1 MKRECTHYYALGLTH
16 FTGVFRVTPFVAE
29 RRALRFSAVSASL
42 FAFTGLALG
51 LASRSI
57 TVLFDSGYSLLS
69 LVLASL
75 SLFALQQA
83 SKPADDHYPFG
94 RLTVEPLAVLLKGVV
109 IALVCLFS
117 MVSAVWSLAQGGRLV
132 TLDLALMFG
141 VVNVAGCL
149 LSWWWLKRY
158 ARIARSSL
166 LAAELR
172 QWQMD
177 TWLSAA
183 VMLGFA
189 LTWGLTFTP
198 WAHLARFAD
207 PVMVLIIAGYFLP
220 IPIRMVR
227 GALRELMFG
236 KPLDSVRQ
244 DVVQEVADFDITNED
259 VRLAQVGS
267 FLMVDIQLDK
277 QQINDAEEIVESV
290 EQHCKLR
297 NLRAVTSITLVT

>member
-1 MKRECTHYYALGLTH
+1 M
-16 FTGVFRVTPFVAE
+16 TPFVAE
-29 RRALRFSAVSASL
+29 RRALRFSAISASL

-51 LASRSI
+51 LSSGSI
-57 TVLFDSGYSLLS
+57 TILFDSGYSLLS

-83 SKPADDHYPFG
+83 RKPADDHYPFG

-117 MVSAVWSLAQGGRLV
+117 LVSALWSLAQGGRLV

-141 VVNVAGCL
+141 VVNVSGCL
-149 LSWWWLKRY
+149 LTWGWLNRY
-158 ARIARSSL
+158 AKVAQSSL

-189 LTWGLTFTP
+189 LTWGLTLSP
-198 WAHLARFAD
+198 WEHLARFAD

-220 IPIRMVR
+220 MPIRMVK

-236 KPLDSVRQ
+236 EPVGSVRQ
-244 DVVQEVADFDITNED
+244 EVVQEVAEFDIADDD

-277 QQINDAEEIVESV
+277 QQIDDAEEIVESV

-297 NLRAVTSITLVT
+297 NLRPVTSITLVT

>member
-1 MKRECTHYYALGLTH
+1 MS
-16 FTGVFRVTPFVAE
+16 PFVAE
-29 RRALRFSAVSASL
+29 RRALRFSAISASL

-51 LASRSI
+51 LTSGSI
-57 TVLFDSGYSLLS
+57 TILFDSGYSLLS

-83 SKPADDHYPFG
+83 RKPADDHYPFG

-109 IALVCLFS
+109 IAMVCIVSL
-117 MVSAVWSLAQGGRLV
+117 VSALWSLLDGGRLV

-141 VVNVAGCL
+141 VVNVTGCL
-149 LSWWWLKRY
+149 LTWWWLARY
-158 ARIARSSL
+158 ARVARSSL
-166 LAAELR
+166 LDAELR

-183 VMLGFA
+183 VMLGFG
-189 LTWGLTFTP
+189 LTWLLTQSP
-198 WAHLARFAD
+198 WASYARFAD

-220 IPIRMVR
+220 MPVRMVK

-236 KPLDSVRQ
+236 GSCSSVRR
-244 DVVQEVADFDITNED
+244 DVVEDVADFDVTADD

-277 QQINDAEEIVESV
+277 QQFDDAQEIVESV
-290 EQHCKLR
+290 EKRCKRL
-297 NLRAVTSITLVT
+297 NLRPITSLTLVAG

>member
-1 MKRECTHYYALGLTH
+1 M
-16 FTGVFRVTPFVAE
+16 TPFVAE
-29 RRALRFSAVSASL
+29 RRALRFSAISASL

-51 LASRSI
+51 LTSGSI
-57 TVLFDSGYSLLS
+57 TILFDSGYSLLS

-83 SKPADDHYPFG
+83 RKPADDHYPFG

-109 IALVCLFS
+109 IAMVCIVSL
-117 MVSAVWSLAQGGRLV
+117 VSALWSLLDGGRLV

-141 VVNVAGCL
+141 VVNVTGCL
-149 LSWWWLKRY
+149 LTWWWLARY
-158 ARIARSSL
+158 ARVARSSL

-183 VMLGFA
+183 VMLGFG
-189 LTWGLTFTP
+189 LTWLLTQSP
-198 WAHLARFAD
+198 WASYARFAD
-207 PVMVLIIAGYFLP
+207 PVMVLVIAGYFLP
-220 IPIRMVR
+220 MPIRMVK

-236 KPLDSVRQ
+236 GSCSSVRR
-244 DVVQEVADFDITNED
+244 DVVEDVADFDVTADD

-277 QQINDAEEIVESV
+277 QQFDDAQEIVDSV
-290 EQHCKLR
+290 EKRCKRL
-297 NLRAVTSITLVT
+297 NLRPITSLTLVTG

>member
-1 MKRECTHYYALGLTH
+1 M
-16 FTGVFRVTPFVAE
+16 TPFVAE
-29 RRALRFSAVSASL
+29 RRALRFSAISASL

-51 LASRSI
+51 LTSGSI
-57 TVLFDSGYSLLS
+57 TILFDSGYSLLS

-75 SLFALQQA
+75 SLFVLKQA
-83 SKPADDHYPFG
+83 RKPADDHYPFG

-109 IALVCLFS
+109 IAMVCIVSL
-117 MVSAVWSLAQGGRLV
+117 VSALWSLLAGGRLV

-141 VVNVAGCL
+141 VVNVTGCL
-149 LSWWWLKRY
+149 LTWWWLARY
-158 ARIARSSL
+158 AGVARSSL
-166 LAAELR
+166 LTAELR

-183 VMLGFA
+183 VMLGFG
-189 LTWGLTFTP
+189 LTWLLTQSP
-198 WAHLARFAD
+198 WASYARFAD

-220 IPIRMVR
+220 MPVRMVK

-236 KPLDSVRQ
+236 GSCSSVRR
-244 DVVQEVADFDITNED
+244 DVVEDIADFDVTADD

-277 QQINDAEEIVESV
+277 QQFDDAQEIVESV
-290 EQHCKLR
+290 EKRCKRL
-297 NLRAVTSITLVT
+297 NLRPITSLTLVAG

>member
-1 MKRECTHYYALGLTH
+1 M
-16 FTGVFRVTPFVAE
+16 TPFVAE
-29 RRALRFSAVSASL
+29 RRALRFSAISASL
-42 FAFTGLALG
+42 FAFAGLTLG
-51 LASRSI
+51 LSSGSI
-57 TVLFDSGYSLLS
+57 TILFDSGYSLLS

-83 SKPADDHYPFG
+83 RKPADEHYPFG

-109 IALVCLFS
+109 IAIVCIVSL
-117 MVSAVWSLAQGGRLV
+117 VSALWSLLDGGRLV

-141 VVNVAGCL
+141 VVNVTGCL
-149 LSWWWLKRY
+149 LTWWWLARY
-158 ARIARSSL
+158 AGVARSSL
-166 LAAELR
+166 LTAELR

-183 VMLGFA
+183 VMLGFG
-189 LTWGLTFTP
+189 LTWVLTQSP
-198 WAHLARFAD
+198 WASYARFAD

-220 IPIRMVR
+220 TPVRMVK

-236 KPLDSVRQ
+236 GSCSSVRR
-244 DVVQEVADFDITNED
+244 DVVEDIADFDVSADD

-277 QQINDAEEIVESV
+277 QQFDDAQEIVESV
-290 EQHCKLR
+290 EKRCKRL
-297 NLRAVTSITLVT
+297 NLRPITSLTLVAG

>member
-1 MKRECTHYYALGLTH
+1 M
-16 FTGVFRVTPFVAE
+16 TPFVAE
-29 RRALRFSAVSASL
+29 RRALRFSAISASL
-42 FAFTGLALG
+42 FAFTGLTLG
-51 LASRSI
+51 LTSGSI
-57 TVLFDSGYSLLS
+57 TILFDSGYSLLS

-83 SKPADDHYPFG
+83 RKPADDHYPFG

-109 IALVCLFS
+109 IAMVCIVSL
-117 MVSAVWSLAQGGRLV
+117 VSALWSLLDGGRLV

-141 VVNVAGCL
+141 VVNVTGCL
-149 LSWWWLKRY
+149 LTWWWLARY
-158 ARIARSSL
+158 ARVARSSL
-166 LAAELR
+166 LDAELR

-183 VMLGFA
+183 VMLGFG
-189 LTWGLTFTP
+189 LTWLLTQSP
-198 WAHLARFAD
+198 WASYARFAD

-220 IPIRMVR
+220 MPIRMVK

-236 KPLDSVRQ
+236 GSCSSVRR
-244 DVVQEVADFDITNED
+244 DVVEDVADFDVTADD

-277 QQINDAEEIVESV
+277 QQFDDAQEIVESV
-290 EQHCKLR
+290 EKRCKRL
-297 NLRAVTSITLVT
+297 NLRPITSLTLVAG

>member
-1 MKRECTHYYALGLTH
+1 M
-16 FTGVFRVTPFVAE
+16 TPFVAE
-29 RRALRFSAVSASL
+29 RRALRFSAISASL
-42 FAFTGLALG
+42 FAFTGLTLG
-51 LASRSI
+51 LTSGSI
-57 TVLFDSGYSLLS
+57 TILFDSGYSLLS

-83 SKPADDHYPFG
+83 RKPADEHYPFG

-109 IALVCLFS
+109 IAMVCIVSL
-117 MVSAVWSLAQGGRLV
+117 VSALWSLLDGGRLV

-141 VVNVAGCL
+141 VVNVTGCL
-149 LSWWWLKRY
+149 LTWWWLARY
-158 ARIARSSL
+158 ARVARSSL
-166 LAAELR
+166 LTAELR

-183 VMLGFA
+183 VMLGFG
-189 LTWGLTFTP
+189 LTWVLTQSP
-198 WAHLARFAD
+198 WASYARFAD

-220 IPIRMVR
+220 MPVRMVK

-236 KPLDSVRQ
+236 GSCSSVRR
-244 DVVQEVADFDITNED
+244 DVVEDIADFDVSADD

-277 QQINDAEEIVESV
+277 QQFDDAQEIVESV
-290 EQHCKLR
+290 EKRCKRL
-297 NLRAVTSITLVT
+297 NLRPITSLTLVAG

>member
-1 MKRECTHYYALGLTH
+1 MS
-16 FTGVFRVTPFVAE
+16 PFVAE
-29 RRALRFSAVSASL
+29 RRALRFSAISASL
-42 FAFTGLALG
+42 FAFTGLVLG
-51 LASRSI
+51 LASGSI
-57 TVLFDSGYSLLS
+57 TILFDSGYSLLS

-83 SKPADDHYPFG
+83 RKPADDHYPFG

-109 IALVCLFS
+109 IALVCVFS
-117 MVSAVWSLAQGGRLV
+117 IVSALWSLAQGGRLV

-141 VVNVAGCL
+141 VVNVTGCL
-149 LSWWWLKRY
+149 LTWGWLNRY

-189 LTWGLTFTP
+189 LTWGLTLTP
-198 WAHLARFAD
+198 WAGYARFAD
-207 PVMVLIIAGYFLP
+207 PVIVLIIAGYFLP
-220 IPIRMVR
+220 MPIRMVR

-236 KPLDSVRQ
+236 EPVGSVRQ
-244 DVVQEVADFDITNED
+244 EMVQQVADFDIADDD

-277 QQINDAEEIVESV
+277 QQIDDAEEIVESV
-290 EQHCKLR
+290 EQHCRLR
-297 NLRAVTSITLVT
+297 NLRPVTSITLVT

>member
-1 MKRECTHYYALGLTH
+1 M
-16 FTGVFRVTPFVAE
+16 TPFVAE
-29 RRALRFSAVSASL
+29 RRALRFSAISASL

-51 LASRSI
+51 LTSGSI
-57 TVLFDSGYSLLS
+57 TILFDSGYSLLS

-83 SKPADDHYPFG
+83 RKPADDHYPFG

-109 IALVCLFS
+109 IAMVCIVSL
-117 MVSAVWSLAQGGRLV
+117 VSALWSLLDGGRLV

-141 VVNVAGCL
+141 VVNVTGCL
-149 LSWWWLKRY
+149 LTWWWLARY
-158 ARIARSSL
+158 ARVARSSL

-183 VMLGFA
+183 VMLGFG
-189 LTWGLTFTP
+189 LTWLLTQSP
-198 WAHLARFAD
+198 WASYARFAD

-220 IPIRMVR
+220 MPIRMVK

-236 KPLDSVRQ
+236 GSCSSVRR
-244 DVVQEVADFDITNED
+244 DVVEDVADFDVTSDD

-277 QQINDAEEIVESV
+277 QQFDDAQEIMDSV
-290 EQHCKLR
+290 ERRCKRL
-297 NLRAVTSITLVT
+297 NLRPVTSLTLVAG

>member
-1 MKRECTHYYALGLTH
+1 M
-16 FTGVFRVTPFVAE
+16 TPFVAE
-29 RRALRFSAVSASL
+29 RRALKFSAISASL

-51 LASRSI
+51 LTSGSI
-57 TVLFDSGYSLLS
+57 TILFDSGYSLLS

-75 SLFALQQA
+75 SLYALKQA
-83 SKPADDHYPFG
+83 RKPADDHYPFG

-109 IALVCLFS
+109 IAMVCIVSL
-117 MVSAVWSLAQGGRLV
+117 VSALWSLLDGGRLV

-141 VVNVAGCL
+141 VVNVTGCL
-149 LSWWWLKRY
+149 LTWWWLARY
-158 ARIARSSL
+158 ARVARSSL

-183 VMLGFA
+183 VMLGFG
-189 LTWGLTFTP
+189 LTWVLTQSP
-198 WAHLARFAD
+198 WASYARFAD

-220 IPIRMVR
+220 MPIRMVK

-236 KPLDSVRQ
+236 GSCSSVRQ
-244 DVVQEVADFDITNED
+244 NVVKDVADFDVSADD

-277 QQINDAEEIVESV
+277 QQFNDAQEIVDSV
-290 EQHCKLR
+290 EQRCKRL
-297 NLRAVTSITLVT
+297 NLRPVTSLTLVAG

>member
-1 MKRECTHYYALGLTH
+1 M
-16 FTGVFRVTPFVAE
+16 TPFVAE
-29 RRALRFSAVSASL
+29 RRALRFSAISASL

-51 LASRSI
+51 LTSGSI
-57 TVLFDSGYSLLS
+57 TILFDSGYSLLS

-75 SLFALQQA
+75 SLFALKQA
-83 SKPADDHYPFG
+83 RKPADDHYPFG

-109 IALVCLFS
+109 IAMVCIVSL
-117 MVSAVWSLAQGGRLV
+117 VSALWSLLDGGRLV

-141 VVNVAGCL
+141 VVNVTGCL
-149 LSWWWLKRY
+149 LTWWWLARY
-158 ARIARSSL
+158 ARVARSSL

-189 LTWGLTFTP
+189 LTWGLTQSP
-198 WAHLARFAD
+198 WASYARFAD

-220 IPIRMVR
+220 MPIRMVKA
-227 GALRELMFG
+227 ALRELMFG
-236 KPLDSVRQ
+236 GSCSSVRQ
-244 DVVQEVADFDITNED
+244 EVVGDVADYDVTADD

-277 QQINDAEEIVESV
+277 QQFNDAQEIVDSV
-290 EQHCKLR
+290 EQRCKRL
-297 NLRAVTSITLVT
+297 NLRPITSLTLVAG

>member
-1 MKRECTHYYALGLTH
+1 MN
-16 FTGVFRVTPFVAE
+16 PFVAE
-29 RRALRFSAVSASL
+29 RRALRFSAISASL

-51 LASRSI
+51 LASGSI
-57 TVLFDSGYSLLS
+57 TILFDSGYSLLS

-83 SKPADDHYPFG
+83 RKPADDHYPFG

-117 MVSAVWSLAQGGRLV
+117 LVSALWSLAQGGRLV

-141 VVNVAGCL
+141 VVNVSGCL
-149 LSWWWLKRY
+149 LTWGWLNRY
-158 ARIARSSL
+158 AKVAQSSL

-189 LTWGLTFTP
+189 LTWGLTLSP
-198 WAHLARFAD
+198 WEHLARFAD

-220 IPIRMVR
+220 MPIRMVK

-236 KPLDSVRQ
+236 EPVGSVRQ
-244 DVVQEVADFDITNED
+244 EVVQEVAEFDIADDD

-277 QQINDAEEIVESV
+277 QQIDDAEEIVESV

-297 NLRAVTSITLVT
+297 NLRPVTSITLVT

>member
-1 MKRECTHYYALGLTH
+1 M
-16 FTGVFRVTPFVAE
+16 TPSIAE
-29 RRALRFSAVSASL
+29 RRALRFSAISASL
-42 FAFTGLALG
+42 FALSGLVLG
-51 LASRSI
+51 LASGSI
-57 TVLFDSGYSLLS
+57 TILFDSGYSLLS

-75 SLFALQQA
+75 SLLALQHA

-117 MVSAVWSLAQGGRLV
+117 LVSAVWSLLQGGRLV
-132 TLDLALMFG
+132 TLDLAMLFSI
-141 VVNVAGCL
+141 VNVGGCL
-149 LSWWWLKRY
+149 LTWQWLKRY

-177 TWLSAA
+177 TGLSAA
-183 VMLGFA
+183 VMFGFI
-189 LTWGLTFTP
+189 LTWLLTLTP
-198 WAHLARFAD
+198 WAGYARFAD

-220 IPIRMVR
+220 MPVRMVR

-236 KPLDSVRQ
+236 EPMGSIRQ
-244 DVVQEVADFDITNED
+244 DMVEEVADFDIASDD

-277 QQINDAEEIVESV
+277 QQIDDAEEIVESV
-290 EQHCKLR
+290 EQHCLER
-297 NLRAVTSITLVT
+297 NLRPVTSITLVTT

>member
-1 MKRECTHYYALGLTH
+1 MS
-16 FTGVFRVTPFVAE
+16 PFVAE
-29 RRALRFSAVSASL
+29 RRALRFSAISASL
-42 FAFTGLALG
+42 FAFTGLVLG
-51 LASRSI
+51 LASGSI
-57 TVLFDSGYSLLS
+57 TILFDSGYSLLS

-83 SKPADDHYPFG
+83 RKPADDHYPFG

-109 IALVCLFS
+109 IALVCVFS
-117 MVSAVWSLAQGGRLV
+117 IVSALWSLAQGGRLV

-141 VVNVAGCL
+141 VVNVTGCL
-149 LSWWWLKRY
+149 LTWGWLNRY

-189 LTWGLTFTP
+189 LTWGLTLTP
-198 WAHLARFAD
+198 WAGYARFAD

-220 IPIRMVR
+220 MPIRMVR

-236 KPLDSVRQ
+236 EPVGSVRQ
-244 DVVQEVADFDITNED
+244 EMVQQVADFDIADDD

-277 QQINDAEEIVESV
+277 QQIDDAEEIVESV
-290 EQHCKLR
+290 EQHCRLR
-297 NLRAVTSITLVT
+297 NLRPVTSITLVT

>member
-1 MKRECTHYYALGLTH
+1 M
-16 FTGVFRVTPFVAE
+16 TPFVAE
-29 RRALRFSAVSASL
+29 RRALRFSAISASL

-51 LASRSI
+51 LASGSI
-57 TVLFDSGYSLLS
+57 TILFDSGYSLLS

-83 SKPADDHYPFG
+83 RKPADDHSPFG

-117 MVSAVWSLAQGGRLV
+117 LVSALWSLAQGGRLV

-141 VVNVAGCL
+141 VVNVSGCL
-149 LSWWWLKRY
+149 LTWGWLNRY
-158 ARIARSSL
+158 AKVAQSSL

-189 LTWGLTFTP
+189 LTWGLTLSP
-198 WAHLARFAD
+198 WEHLARFAD

-220 IPIRMVR
+220 MPIRMVK

-236 KPLDSVRQ
+236 EPVGSVRQ
-244 DVVQEVADFDITNED
+244 EVVQEVAEFDIADDD

-277 QQINDAEEIVESV
+277 QQIDDAEEIVESV

-297 NLRAVTSITLVT
+297 NLRPVTSITLVT

>member
-1 MKRECTHYYALGLTH
+1 
-16 FTGVFRVTPFVAE
+16 VTPFVAE
-29 RRALRFSAVSASL
+29 RRALRFSAISASL
-42 FAFTGLALG
+42 FAFTGLVLG
-51 LASRSI
+51 LTSGSI
-57 TVLFDSGYSLLS
+57 TILFDSGYSLLS

-83 SKPADDHYPFG
+83 RKPADDHYPFG

-109 IALVCLFS
+109 IAMVCVVSL
-117 MVSAVWSLAQGGRLV
+117 VSALWSLLDGGRLV

-141 VVNVAGCL
+141 VVNVTGCL
-149 LSWWWLKRY
+149 LTWWWLARY
-158 ARIARSSL
+158 ARVARSSL
-166 LAAELR
+166 LTAELR

-189 LTWGLTFTP
+189 LTWALTKSP
-198 WAHLARFAD
+198 WASYARFAD

-220 IPIRMVR
+220 MPIRMVR

-236 KPLDSVRQ
+236 GSSGSVRR
-244 DVVQEVADFDITNED
+244 DVVEDVADFDVTSDD

-277 QQINDAEEIVESV
+277 QQFNDAQEIVDSV
-290 EQHCKLR
+290 EKRCKRL
-297 NLRAVTSITLVT
+297 NLRPVTSLTLVTN

>member
-1 MKRECTHYYALGLTH
+1 M
-16 FTGVFRVTPFVAE
+16 TPFVAE
-29 RRALRFSAVSASL
+29 RRALRFSAISASL

-51 LASRSI
+51 LASGSI
-57 TVLFDSGYSLLS
+57 TILFDSGYSLLS

-83 SKPADDHYPFG
+83 RKPADDHYPFG

-109 IALVCLFS
+109 IAMVCIVSL
-117 MVSAVWSLAQGGRLV
+117 VSALWSLRDGGRLV

-141 VVNVAGCL
+141 VVNVTGCL
-149 LSWWWLKRY
+149 LTWWCLARY

-189 LTWGLTFTP
+189 LTWALTQSP
-198 WAHLARFAD
+198 WAGYARFAD
-207 PVMVLIIAGYFLP
+207 PVMVIIIAGYFLP
-220 IPIRMVR
+220 MPIRMVR

-236 KPLDSVRQ
+236 VSCSNMRR
-244 DVVQEVADFDITNED
+244 DVVNDIADFDVAADD

-277 QQINDAEEIVESV
+277 QQFNDAQEIMDSV
-290 EQHCKLR
+290 EQRCKRL
-297 NLRAVTSITLVT
+297 NLRPVTSLTLSAG

>member
-1 MKRECTHYYALGLTH
+1 
-16 FTGVFRVTPFVAE
+16 VTPFVAE
-29 RRALRFSAVSASL
+29 RRALRFSAISASL

-51 LASRSI
+51 LASGSI
-57 TVLFDSGYSLLS
+57 TILFDSGYSLLS

-83 SKPADDHYPFG
+83 RKPADDHYPFG

-117 MVSAVWSLAQGGRLV
+117 LVSALWSLAQGGRLV

-141 VVNVAGCL
+141 VVNVSGCL
-149 LSWWWLKRY
+149 LTWGWLNRY
-158 ARIARSSL
+158 AKVAKSSL

-189 LTWGLTFTP
+189 LTWGLTLSP

-220 IPIRMVR
+220 MPIRMVK

-236 KPLDSVRQ
+236 EPVGSVRQ
-244 DVVQEVADFDITNED
+244 EVVQEVAEFDIADDD

-277 QQINDAEEIVESV
+277 QQIDDAEEIVESV

-297 NLRAVTSITLVT
+297 NLRPVTSITLVT

>member
-1 MKRECTHYYALGLTH
+1 M
-16 FTGVFRVTPFVAE
+16 TPFVAE
-29 RRALRFSAVSASL
+29 RRALRFSAISASL

-51 LASRSI
+51 LTSGSI
-57 TVLFDSGYSLLS
+57 TILFDSGYSLLS

-75 SLFALQQA
+75 SLFALKQA
-83 SKPADDHYPFG
+83 RKPADDHYPFG

-109 IALVCLFS
+109 IAMVCIVSL
-117 MVSAVWSLAQGGRLV
+117 VSALWSLLAGGRLV

-141 VVNVAGCL
+141 VVNVTGCL
-149 LSWWWLKRY
+149 LTWWWLARY
-158 ARIARSSL
+158 AGVARSSL
-166 LAAELR
+166 LTAELR

-183 VMLGFA
+183 VMLGFG
-189 LTWGLTFTP
+189 LTWLLTQSP
-198 WAHLARFAD
+198 WASYARFAD

-220 IPIRMVR
+220 MPVRMVK

-236 KPLDSVRQ
+236 GSCSSVRR
-244 DVVQEVADFDITNED
+244 DVVEDIADFDVTADD

-277 QQINDAEEIVESV
+277 QQFDDAQEIVESV
-290 EQHCKLR
+290 EKRCKRL
-297 NLRAVTSITLVT
+297 NLRPITSLTLVAG

>member
-1 MKRECTHYYALGLTH
+1 MS
-16 FTGVFRVTPFVAE
+16 PFVAE
-29 RRALRFSAVSASL
+29 RRALRFSAISASL
-42 FAFTGLALG
+42 FAFTGLVLG
-51 LASRSI
+51 LASGSI
-57 TVLFDSGYSLLS
+57 TILFDSGYSLLS

-75 SLFALQQA
+75 SLYALQQA
-83 SKPADDHYPFG
+83 RKPADDHYPFG

-109 IALVCLFS
+109 IALVCVFS
-117 MVSAVWSLAQGGRLV
+117 LVSALWSLAQGGRLV

-141 VVNVAGCL
+141 VVNVTGCL
-149 LSWWWLKRY
+149 LTWWWLNRY

-189 LTWGLTFTP
+189 LTWGLTLTP
-198 WAHLARFAD
+198 WAGYARFAD

-220 IPIRMVR
+220 MPIRMVR

-236 KPLDSVRQ
+236 EPVGSVRQ
-244 DVVQEVADFDITNED
+244 EMVQQVADFDIADND

-277 QQINDAEEIVESV
+277 QQMDDAEEIVESV
-290 EQHCKLR
+290 EQHCRLR
-297 NLRAVTSITLVT
+297 NLRPVTSITLVT

>member
-1 MKRECTHYYALGLTH
+1 M
-16 FTGVFRVTPFVAE
+16 TPFVAE
-29 RRALRFSAVSASL
+29 RRALRFSAISASL
-42 FAFTGLALG
+42 FAFTGLTLG
-51 LASRSI
+51 LTSGSI
-57 TVLFDSGYSLLS
+57 TILFDSGYSLLS

-83 SKPADDHYPFG
+83 RKPADEHYPFG

-109 IALVCLFS
+109 IVMVCIVSL
-117 MVSAVWSLAQGGRLV
+117 VSALWSLLDGGRLV

-141 VVNVAGCL
+141 VVNVTGCL
-149 LSWWWLKRY
+149 LTWWWLARY
-158 ARIARSSL
+158 AGVARSSL
-166 LAAELR
+166 LTAELR

-183 VMLGFA
+183 VMLGFG
-189 LTWGLTFTP
+189 LTWLLTQSP
-198 WAHLARFAD
+198 WASYARFAD

-220 IPIRMVR
+220 MPVRMVK

-236 KPLDSVRQ
+236 GSCSSVRR
-244 DVVQEVADFDITNED
+244 DVVEDIADFDVTADD

-277 QQINDAEEIVESV
+277 QQFDDAQEIVESV
-290 EQHCKLR
+290 EKRCKRL
-297 NLRAVTSITLVT
+297 NLRPITSLTLVAG

>member
-1 MKRECTHYYALGLTH
+1 MS
-16 FTGVFRVTPFVAE
+16 PFVAE
-29 RRALRFSAVSASL
+29 RRALRFSAISASL

-51 LASRSI
+51 LTSGSI
-57 TVLFDSGYSLLS
+57 TILFDSGYSLLS

-83 SKPADDHYPFG
+83 RKPADDHYPFG

-109 IALVCLFS
+109 IAMVCIVSL
-117 MVSAVWSLAQGGRLV
+117 VSALWSLLDGGRLV

-141 VVNVAGCL
+141 VVNVTGCL
-149 LSWWWLKRY
+149 LTWWWLARY
-158 ARIARSSL
+158 ARVARSSL
-166 LAAELR
+166 LDAELR

-183 VMLGFA
+183 VMLGFG
-189 LTWGLTFTP
+189 LTWLLTQSP
-198 WAHLARFAD
+198 WASYARFAD

-220 IPIRMVR
+220 MPIRMVK

-236 KPLDSVRQ
+236 GSCSSVRR
-244 DVVQEVADFDITNED
+244 DVVEDVADFDVTADD

-277 QQINDAEEIVESV
+277 QQFDDAQEIVESV
-290 EQHCKLR
+290 EKRCKRL
-297 NLRAVTSITLVT
+297 NLRPITSLTLVAG

>member
-1 MKRECTHYYALGLTH
+1 M
-16 FTGVFRVTPFVAE
+16 TPFVAE
-29 RRALRFSAVSASL
+29 RRALRFSAISASL
-42 FAFTGLALG
+42 FSFTGLALG
-51 LASRSI
+51 LASGSI
-57 TVLFDSGYSLLS
+57 TILFDSGYSLLS

-83 SKPADDHYPFG
+83 RKPADDHYPFG

-117 MVSAVWSLAQGGRLV
+117 LVSALWSLAQGGRLV

-141 VVNVAGCL
+141 VVNVSGCL
-149 LSWWWLKRY
+149 LTWGWLNRY
-158 ARIARSSL
+158 AKVAQSSL

-189 LTWGLTFTP
+189 LTWGLTLSP
-198 WAHLARFAD
+198 WEHLARFAD

-220 IPIRMVR
+220 MPIRMVK

-236 KPLDSVRQ
+236 EPVGSVRQ
-244 DVVQEVADFDITNED
+244 EVVQEVAEFDIADDD

-277 QQINDAEEIVESV
+277 QQIDDAEEIVESV

-297 NLRAVTSITLVT
+297 NLRPVTSITLVT

>member
-1 MKRECTHYYALGLTH
+1 M
-16 FTGVFRVTPFVAE
+16 TPFVAE
-29 RRALRFSAVSASL
+29 RRALRFSAISASL

-51 LASRSI
+51 LASGSI
-57 TVLFDSGYSLLS
+57 TILFDSGYSLLS

-83 SKPADDHYPFG
+83 RKPADDHYPFG

-117 MVSAVWSLAQGGRLV
+117 LVSALWSLAQGGRLV

-141 VVNVAGCL
+141 VVNVSGCL
-149 LSWWWLKRY
+149 LTWGWLNRY
-158 ARIARSSL
+158 AKVAQSSL

-189 LTWGLTFTP
+189 LTWGLTLSP
-198 WAHLARFAD
+198 WEHLARFAD

-220 IPIRMVR
+220 MPIRMVK

-236 KPLDSVRQ
+236 EPVGSVRQ
-244 DVVQEVADFDITNED
+244 EVVQEVADFDIADDD

-277 QQINDAEEIVESV
+277 QQMDDAEEIVESV

-297 NLRAVTSITLVT
+297 NLRPVTSITLVT

>member
-1 MKRECTHYYALGLTH
+1 
-16 FTGVFRVTPFVAE
+16 VTPFVAE
-29 RRALRFSAVSASL
+29 RRALRFSAISASL

-51 LASRSI
+51 LASGSI
-57 TVLFDSGYSLLS
+57 TILFDSGYSLLS

-83 SKPADDHYPFG
+83 RKPADDHYPFG

-117 MVSAVWSLAQGGRLV
+117 LVSALWSLAQGGRLV

-141 VVNVAGCL
+141 VVNVSGCL
-149 LSWWWLKRY
+149 LTWGWLNRY
-158 ARIARSSL
+158 AKVAQSSL

-189 LTWGLTFTP
+189 LTWGLTLSP
-198 WAHLARFAD
+198 WEHLARFAD

-220 IPIRMVR
+220 MPIRMVK
-227 GALRELMFG
+227 GALRKLMFG
-236 KPLDSVRQ
+236 EPVGSVRQ
-244 DVVQEVADFDITNED
+244 EVVQEVAEFDIADDD

-277 QQINDAEEIVESV
+277 QQIDDAEEIVESV
-290 EQHCKLR
+290 KQHCKLR
-297 NLRAVTSITLVT
+297 NLRPVTSITLVT

>member
-1 MKRECTHYYALGLTH
+1 
-16 FTGVFRVTPFVAE
+16 VTPFVAE
-29 RRALRFSAVSASL
+29 RRALRFSAISASL
-42 FAFTGLALG
+42 FAFTGLTLG
-51 LASRSI
+51 LTSGSI
-57 TVLFDSGYSLLS
+57 TILFDSGYSLLS

-83 SKPADDHYPFG
+83 RKPADEHYPFG

-109 IALVCLFS
+109 IAMVCIVSL
-117 MVSAVWSLAQGGRLV
+117 VSALWSLLDGGRLV

-141 VVNVAGCL
+141 VVNVTGCL
-149 LSWWWLKRY
+149 LTWWWLARY
-158 ARIARSSL
+158 AGVARSSL
-166 LAAELR
+166 LTAELR

-183 VMLGFA
+183 VMLGFG
-189 LTWGLTFTP
+189 LTWLLTQSP
-198 WAHLARFAD
+198 WASYARFAD

-220 IPIRMVR
+220 MPVRMVK

-236 KPLDSVRQ
+236 GSCSSVRR
-244 DVVQEVADFDITNED
+244 DVVEDIADFDVTADD

-277 QQINDAEEIVESV
+277 QQFDDAQEIVESV
-290 EQHCKLR
+290 EKRCKRL
-297 NLRAVTSITLVT
+297 NLRPITSLTLVAG

>member
-1 MKRECTHYYALGLTH
+1 M
-16 FTGVFRVTPFVAE
+16 TPFVAE
-29 RRALRFSAVSASL
+29 RRALRFSAISASL

-51 LASRSI
+51 LTSGSI
-57 TVLFDSGYSLLS
+57 TILFDSGYSLLS

-83 SKPADDHYPFG
+83 RKPADDHYPFG

-109 IALVCLFS
+109 IAMVCIVSL
-117 MVSAVWSLAQGGRLV
+117 VSALWSLLDGGRLV

-141 VVNVAGCL
+141 VVNVTGCL
-149 LSWWWLKRY
+149 LTWWWLARY
-158 ARIARSSL
+158 ARVARSSL

-183 VMLGFA
+183 VMLGFG
-189 LTWGLTFTP
+189 LTWLLTQSP
-198 WAHLARFAD
+198 WASYARFAD
-207 PVMVLIIAGYFLP
+207 PVMVLVIAGYFLP
-220 IPIRMVR
+220 MPIRMVK

-236 KPLDSVRQ
+236 GSCSSVRR
-244 DVVQEVADFDITNED
+244 DVVEDVADFDVSADD

-277 QQINDAEEIVESV
+277 QQFDDAQEIMDSV
-290 EQHCKLR
+290 EKRCKRL
-297 NLRAVTSITLVT
+297 NLRPVTSLTLVAG

>member
-1 MKRECTHYYALGLTH
+1 M
-16 FTGVFRVTPFVAE
+16 TPFVAE
-29 RRALRFSAVSASL
+29 RRALRFSAISASL

-51 LASRSI
+51 LTSGSI
-57 TVLFDSGYSLLS
+57 TILFDSGYSLLS

-83 SKPADDHYPFG
+83 RKPADDHYPFG

-109 IALVCLFS
+109 IAMVCIVSL
-117 MVSAVWSLAQGGRLV
+117 VSALWSLLDGGRLV

-141 VVNVAGCL
+141 VVNVTGCL
-149 LSWWWLKRY
+149 LTWWWLARY
-158 ARIARSSL
+158 ARVARSSL

-189 LTWGLTFTP
+189 LTWALTQTP
-198 WAHLARFAD
+198 WASYARFAD

-220 IPIRMVR
+220 MPIRMVR
-227 GALRELMFG
+227 EALRELMFG
-236 KPLDSVRQ
+236 VSCGHMRRE
-244 DVVQEVADFDITNED
+244 VVEDVADFDVTADD

-277 QQINDAEEIVESV
+277 QQFNDAREIVDSV
-290 EQHCKLR
+290 ELR
-297 NLRAVTSITLVT
+297 CRRLNLRPVTSLTLVTG

>member
-1 MKRECTHYYALGLTH
+1 M
-16 FTGVFRVTPFVAE
+16 TPFVAE

-51 LASRSI
+51 LASGSI
-57 TVLFDSGYSLLS
+57 TILFDSGYSLLS

-75 SLFALQQA
+75 SLFALKQA
-83 SKPADDHYPFG
+83 RKPADNHYPFG

-149 LSWWWLKRY
+149 LTWWWLSRY

-189 LTWGLTFTP
+189 LTWGLTLTP

-220 IPIRMVR
+220 MPIRMMR

-236 KPLDSVRQ
+236 EPLGSVRQ
-244 DVVQEVADFDITNED
+244 DVVQEVADFDIANDD

-267 FLMVDIQLDK
+267 FLMVDIQLDMQK
-277 QQINDAEEIVESV
+277 INDAEEIVESV
-290 EQHCKLR
+290 EQHCKQR

>member
-1 MKRECTHYYALGLTH
+1 M
-16 FTGVFRVTPFVAE
+16 TPFVAE

-51 LASRSI
+51 LASGSI
-57 TVLFDSGYSLLS
+57 TILFDSGYSLLS

-83 SKPADDHYPFG
+83 RKPADNHYPFG

-149 LSWWWLKRY
+149 LTWWWLSRY

-189 LTWGLTFTP
+189 LTWGLTLTP

-220 IPIRMVR
+220 MPIRMMR

-236 KPLDSVRQ
+236 EPLGSVRQ
-244 DVVQEVADFDITNED
+244 DVVQEVADFDIANDD

-267 FLMVDIQLDK
+267 FLMVDIQLDM

-290 EQHCKLR
+290 EQHCKQR

>member
-1 MKRECTHYYALGLTH
+1 
-16 FTGVFRVTPFVAE
+16 VTPFVAE
-29 RRALRFSAVSASL
+29 RRALRFSAISASL
-42 FAFTGLALG
+42 FAFAGLTLG
-51 LASRSI
+51 LSSGSI
-57 TVLFDSGYSLLS
+57 TILFDSGYSLLS

-83 SKPADDHYPFG
+83 RKPADEHYPFG

-109 IALVCLFS
+109 IAIVCIVSL
-117 MVSAVWSLAQGGRLV
+117 VSALWSLLDGGRLV

-141 VVNVAGCL
+141 VVNVTGCL
-149 LSWWWLKRY
+149 LTWWWLARY
-158 ARIARSSL
+158 AGVARSSL
-166 LAAELR
+166 LTAELR

-183 VMLGFA
+183 VMLGFG
-189 LTWGLTFTP
+189 LTWVLTQSP
-198 WAHLARFAD
+198 WASYARFAD

-220 IPIRMVR
+220 MPVRMVK

-236 KPLDSVRQ
+236 GSCSSVRR
-244 DVVQEVADFDITNED
+244 DVVEDIADFDVSADD

-277 QQINDAEEIVESV
+277 QQFDDAQEIVESV
-290 EQHCKLR
+290 EKRCKRL
-297 NLRAVTSITLVT
+297 NLRPITSLTLVAG

>member
-1 MKRECTHYYALGLTH
+1 M
-16 FTGVFRVTPFVAE
+16 TPFVAE
-29 RRALRFSAVSASL
+29 RRALRFSAISASL

-51 LASRSI
+51 LASGSI
-57 TVLFDSGYSLLS
+57 TILFDSGYSLLS

-83 SKPADDHYPFG
+83 RKPADDHYPFG

-117 MVSAVWSLAQGGRLV
+117 LVSALWSLTQGGRLV

-141 VVNVAGCL
+141 VVNVSGCL
-149 LSWWWLKRY
+149 LTWGWLNRY
-158 ARIARSSL
+158 AKVAQSSL

-189 LTWGLTFTP
+189 LTWGLTLSP
-198 WAHLARFAD
+198 WEHLARFAD
-207 PVMVLIIAGYFLP
+207 PGMVLIIAGYFLP
-220 IPIRMVR
+220 MPIRMVK

-236 KPLDSVRQ
+236 EPVGSVRQ
-244 DVVQEVADFDITNED
+244 EVVQEVAEFDIADDD

-277 QQINDAEEIVESV
+277 QQIDDAEEIVESV

-297 NLRAVTSITLVT
+297 NLRPVTSITLVT

>member
-1 MKRECTHYYALGLTH
+1 M
-16 FTGVFRVTPFVAE
+16 TPFVAE
-29 RRALRFSAVSASL
+29 RRALRFSAISASL
-42 FAFTGLALG
+42 FAFTGLTLG
-51 LASRSI
+51 LTSGSI
-57 TVLFDSGYSLLS
+57 TILFDSGYSLLS

-83 SKPADDHYPFG
+83 RKPADEHYPFG

-109 IALVCLFS
+109 IAMVCIVSL
-117 MVSAVWSLAQGGRLV
+117 VSALWSLLAGGRLV

-141 VVNVAGCL
+141 VVNVTGCL
-149 LSWWWLKRY
+149 LTWWWLARY
-158 ARIARSSL
+158 AGVARSSL
-166 LAAELR
+166 LTAELR

-183 VMLGFA
+183 VMLGFG
-189 LTWGLTFTP
+189 LTWLLTQSP
-198 WAHLARFAD
+198 WASYARFAD

-220 IPIRMVR
+220 MPVRMVK

-236 KPLDSVRQ
+236 GSCSSVRR
-244 DVVQEVADFDITNED
+244 DVVEDIADFDVSADD

-277 QQINDAEEIVESV
+277 QQFDDAQEIVESV
-290 EQHCKLR
+290 EKRCKRL
-297 NLRAVTSITLVT
+297 NLRPITSLTLVAG